1 MPATCIQKE
10 DPMPKQKLK
19 DFLDSEGV
27 KYVSIVH
34 SPAFT
39 AQEVAAS
46 AHIPG
51 RILAKTVMVRIDG
64 QLSMAVVPASF
75 SVDFDLL
82 QGALG
87 ADKVTLAHE
96 EDFEDRFPDC
106 ELGAM
111 PPFGNLYGM
120 PVYVSR
126 SLAENDEIAFNACS
140 HRELLK
146 MAYKDFVKLVDPK
159 VITFSVHAD

>member
-1 MPATCIQKE
+1 
-10 DPMPKQKLK
+10 MPKQRLK
-19 DFLDSEGV
+19 DFLDSEEV

-51 RILAKTVMVRIDG
+51 KILAKTVMVNVDG
-64 QLSMAVVPASF
+64 QMSMAVVPASF

-82 QGALG
+82 QGALD
-87 ADKVTLAHE
+87 ADDVTLAHE

-126 SLAENDEIAFNACS
+126 SLTENDEIAFNACS

-146 MAYKDFVKLVDPK
+146 MSYKDFVKLVEPK
-159 VITFSVHAD
+159 VITFSVHTD

>member
-1 MPATCIQKE
+1 
-10 DPMPKQKLK
+10 
-19 DFLDSEGV
+19 
-27 KYVSIVH
+27 
-34 SPAFT
+34 
-39 AQEVAAS
+39 
-46 AHIPG
+46 
-51 RILAKTVMVRIDG
+51 
-64 QLSMAVVPASF
+64 
-75 SVDFDLL
+75 
-82 QGALG
+82 
-87 ADKVTLAHE
+87 
-96 EDFEDRFPDC
+96 
-106 ELGAM
+106 M